1 MGPVDVIVIIAILL
15 IVGGASYYIWRSK
28 KSGRKCIGC
37 PDSASCKS
45 CGGCGCHCQHSAPD
59 CDEKEG

>member
-45 CGGCGCHCQHSAPD
+45 SGGCACHCQSCTHN
-59 CDEKEG
+59 CDEKED